1 MLVRQS
7 PTGEFPTADYRHAA
21 SRRDLAFVSTNE
33 TIIEAVACLP
43 RSRLTRMRRNAI
55 THDVHGTRIG
65 IRERERGESAPRK
78 RTAIFF
84 HTPRVEKASQ
94 RAGKRR
100 NL

>member
-1 MLVRQS
+1 MLVRQP

-55 THDVHGTRIG
+55 THNVHGTHRDS
-65 IRERERGESAPRK
+65 REREKRK
-78 RTAIFF
+78 RAAKEDRDFF
-84 HTPRVEKASQ
+84 SHAARGKSQ
-94 RAGKRR
+94 SARR
-100 NL
+100 